1 MHTFCVRTH
10 HATSC
15 HCIVNLL
22 QYRQKAELGDYG
34 SFTMTIYED
43 GTMDYEADIKLANQ
57 LFSPGATRKYHLHS
71 GFLGNDATVGAKT
84 PGDDTSGVCGGS
96 FTLGH
101 YDPFEACGPAST
113 ATKTPPEGGT
123 SCTPVE
129 NYCSDKSDSVL
140 VNGQAADACEVGD
153 LSGRFGALPTTNK
166 FIITKEGVNCPGCY
180 DDYVGNEDASFKTW
194 GSIVFHNGSPRVL
207 CGNLVEV

>member
-1 MHTFCVRTH
+1 M
-10 HATSC
+10 
-15 HCIVNLL
+15 NLI
-22 QYRQKAELGDYG
+22 QYQQKAELGDYG

-84 PGDDTSGVCGGS
+84 PGDDTSGVCGDS

-113 ATKTPPEGGT
+113 ATKPPSEGGT
-123 SCTPVE
+123 GCTTDTD
-129 NYCSDKSDSVL
+129 YCSDKSDGVL
-140 VNGQAADACEVGD
+140 EGGQAAGACEVGD
-153 LSGRFGALPTTNK
+153 LSGRFGPLPTEND
-166 FIITKEGVNCPGCY
+166 FIITEEGVGCPGCY
-180 DDYVGNEDASFKTW
+180 EDYVGTDEDSSEEGASYKTW